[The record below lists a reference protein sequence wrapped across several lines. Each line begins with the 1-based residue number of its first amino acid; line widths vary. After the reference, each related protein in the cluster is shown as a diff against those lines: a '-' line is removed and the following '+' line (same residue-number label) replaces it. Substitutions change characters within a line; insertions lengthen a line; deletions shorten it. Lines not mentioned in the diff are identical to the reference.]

1 MNDELLNLKNLGK
14 TSTQWLHAVGIHSA
28 TDLRRLGSVGAY
40 RAVRARGFRAS
51 KVLLYA
57 IEGAL
62 LDVHWNELS
71 PDHKAALLGELE
83 TFPCETRASSHLPR
97 EDIYSPGRPPI
108 VSWTFVPPL
117 PTRQLKEMAMYLLGE
132 QPAYADQLI
141 NRLQGIPHRLL
152 EGLAPSGPALELE
165 RSDDLERELP
175 ADQVFLVES
184 GLLHALVDERPL
196 FYLQEGDLLGLRR
209 GLELPACRH
218 ANEEPIRLLPYSRDA
233 LLQHIHADQ
242 ERQEL
247 LLQYLIGRTALLG
260 DALAHLKQPEVRP
273 ATGFRHFAAGEALIR
288 QGDDAD
294 HVFIIIEGHAEAL
307 VDGQKV
313 GDVQKDEI
321 FGAMA
326 VFTREKRS
334 ATVVASEPCTVMVI
348 PKEQFL
354 GLMQNNPRIAHSLIE
369 GMARRIDLL
378 NREVTQLRLRRS
390 A

>member
-1 MNDELLNLKNLGK
+1 H
-14 TSTQWLHAVGIHSA
+14 T
-28 TDLRRLGSVGAY
+28 
-40 RAVRARGFRAS
+40 
-51 KVLLYA
+51 
-57 IEGAL
+57 
-62 LDVHWNELS
+62 
-71 PDHKAALLGELE
+71 
-83 TFPCETRASSHLPR
+83 
-97 EDIYSPGRPPI
+97 
-108 VSWTFVPPL
+108 
-117 PTRQLKEMAMYLLGE
+117 
-132 QPAYADQLI
+132 
-141 NRLQGIPHRLL
+141 
-152 EGLAPSGPALELE
+152 
-165 RSDDLERELP
+165 
-175 ADQVFLVES
+175 
-184 GLLHALVDERPL
+184 LVDERPL

-247 LLQYLIGRTALLG
+247 LLQYLTGQTALLG
-260 DALAHLKQPEVRP
+260 DALAHLKQPEVHP

-334 ATVVASEPCTVMVI
+334 ATVVASEDDELC
-348 PKEQFL
+348 
-354 GLMQNNPRIAHSLIE
+354 
-369 GMARRIDLL
+369 ARVQAALHGRTF
-378 NREVTQLRLRRS
+378 RVYASR
-390 A
+390 

>member
-1 MNDELLNLKNLGK
+1 
-14 TSTQWLHAVGIHSA
+14 
-28 TDLRRLGSVGAY
+28 
-40 RAVRARGFRAS
+40 
-51 KVLLYA
+51 
-57 IEGAL
+57 
-62 LDVHWNELS
+62 
-71 PDHKAALLGELE
+71 
-83 TFPCETRASSHLPR
+83 
-97 EDIYSPGRPPI
+97 
-108 VSWTFVPPL
+108 
-117 PTRQLKEMAMYLLGE
+117 MYLLGE

-209 GLELPACRH
+209 GLEFPACRH

-247 LLQYLIGRTALLG
+247 LLQYLIGQTALLG